1 MTMVMMTAHVAA
13 LAWHVPMRVP
23 VQVPTLVPRAFAAM
37 DSIPSKVANPSWGEC
52 VLQSGDAA
60 EQQKREVP

>member
-1 MTMVMMTAHVAA
+1 
-13 LAWHVPMRVP
+13 VPMRVP